1 MMCVIFRDTCIV
13 WIFLDVS
20 QPAWFDCLYICI
32 NSFRGLDITAE
43 DPRFGGYLST
53 RSLGGFAF
61 RYRSA
66 AWETSVRQRRTN
78 ARRSLVL
85 RLLIIPTTAEPG
97 VEDLWDYLSKQI
109 PPHLV
114 YLPSLPSS

>member
-1 MMCVIFRDTCIV
+1 MRYLPRDTCIV

-66 AWETSVRQRRTN
+66 EGGVGDICETAVDE
-78 ARRSLVL
+78 RSEVSC
-85 RLLIIPTTAEPG
+85 P
-97 VEDLWDYLSKQI
+97 
-109 PPHLV
+109 
-114 YLPSLPSS
+114 